1 MKRVIFNNEEEYQMH
16 FEKCMKTARK
26 RLMDM
31 YYSGEIYR
39 IELEDEL
46 ENIGYTIAENRF
58 ERRRREFYGDDYEA
72 AAM

>member
-16 FEKCMKTARK
+16 LEKCMKTARK

-31 YYSGEIYR
+31 YYSGEISR

>member
-1 MKRVIFNNEEEYQMH
+1 MRRVSFITEEEYKVNY
-16 FEKCMKTARK
+16 EKCMKAARQK
-26 RLMDM
+26 LMDM
-31 YYSGEIYR
+31 YYSGEISR